1 MTFSNKKY
9 VSKEHKKGRSI
20 STPTGTYTKIKSNSN
35 YCKNCPHRPTTS
47 LTPSSSS
54 SSTSSN
60 SSSKGLISRLPKQK
74 STKKLHK
81 IL

>member
-1 MTFSNKKY
+1 MPFSDKKY
-9 VSKEHKKGRSI
+9 NVSKEHKKGTSI
-20 STPTGTYTKIKSNSN
+20 STPTGTYTKIKSNS
-35 YCKNCPHRPTTS
+35 YCKNCPHRPPKS
-47 LTPSSSS
+47 LTPSSST

-74 STKKLHK
+74 NSKKIHK